1 MIDTIDPQPLLE
13 TPIRLDPF
21 KSQNRLGSL
30 LFLRMATCNFFLL
43 FVWTVSSHELCV
55 DGGISWPVWR
65 DCTVGED
72 VFKGKEKKVAVVNKL
87 LWTKLFGC
95 LVLLLEL
102 NPPFSERIKNLFKH
116 MTAGLGI
123 QAEGQ
128 QIVPVSAII
137 LPKRCLYSCSFSCNL
152 LFLS

>member
-1 MIDTIDPQPLLE
+1 MVELADRTGGIALLE
-13 TPIRLDPF
+13 KMFQGTR
-21 KSQNRLGSL
+21 
-30 LFLRMATCNFFLL
+30 
-43 FVWTVSSHELCV
+43 
-55 DGGISWPVWR
+55 
-65 DCTVGED
+65 
-72 VFKGKEKKVAVVNKL
+72 EKKVAVVNKL
-87 LWTKLFGC
+87 LWTNLFGC

>member
-95 LVLLLEL
+95 
-102 NPPFSERIKNLFKH
+102 
-116 MTAGLGI
+116 
-123 QAEGQ
+123 
-128 QIVPVSAII
+128 
-137 LPKRCLYSCSFSCNL
+137 
-152 LFLS
+152 